1 MPRSKDQMSFSNPEK
16 PKTWKDIW
24 GSGQGIGRIRDI
36 TSVKTVVNE
45 LENELNEALDDFTK
59 KTKGLKNGKI

>member
-1 MPRSKDQMSFSNPEK
+1 ME
-16 PKTWKDIW
+16 DIW

-45 LENELNEALDDFTK
+45 LENELNEALDDFIK